1 MAKIASTHNCHRA
14 RALVS
19 SDAAAFGNQW
29 TDFSQK
35 IDVFKRVVFRLNAKR
50 FLDSIL
56 GLLGA
61 MAISGFVDADCGI
74 APKNWR
80 PEEPGWSS
88 GWFC

>member
-1 MAKIASTHNCHRA
+1 MAKIASAKNCYRA
-14 RALVS
+14 RALVF
-19 SDAAAFGNQW
+19 FGCRCVW
-29 TDFSQK
+29 KSMDGFSPK
-35 IDVFKRVVFRLNAKR
+35 LDVFKRVVFRLNAKR
-50 FLDSIL
+50 FLDNIL

-88 GWFC
+88 G